1 MTIAWLIGLILSLL
15 GIYLF
20 KGSRVKAV
28 KRSWGEVI
36 RPERPVL
43 KVWSTFLFILGA
55 LVPILN
61 IIMAGVMISFW
72 AMAVYNEKDWLYKE
86 GTIVDKFVKLLNK
99 PIE

>member
-1 MTIAWLIGLILSLL
+1 MIVAWLIGLILSLL

-20 KGSRVKAV
+20 KGSRIKAV
-28 KRSWGEVI
+28 KMSWGEVI
-36 RPERPVL
+36 EPERPVL

-55 LVPILN
+55 LVPIFN
-61 IIMAGVMISFW
+61 IIMAGVMIIFW
-72 AMAVYNEKDWLYKE
+72 ATSVYNEKNWLYKE

>member
-1 MTIAWLIGLILSLL
+1 MIVAWLIGLILSLL

-28 KRSWGEVI
+28 KRNWGEVI
-36 RPERPVL
+36 KPERPVL
-43 KVWSTFLFILGA
+43 KVWNTFLFILGA